1 MGKSLQFDEQ
11 ARRAMERGVNILADT
26 VKVTLGPKGRN
37 VVIAK
42 SFGAPIITNDGV
54 TIAKEIELTDPA
66 ENMGAQLVKEV
77 ATKTNDV
84 AGDGTTTA
92 TVLAQAMVKE
102 GLRNLAAGAQPM
114 DIKQGIEAAVAA
126 VSEKLRE
133 QATPVNGKPQIADVA
148 TISAQDRAIGELI
161 AEAMD
166 RVGKDGVITVEE
178 ASTTGLDLEFTEG
191 MQFDK
196 GYISPYFVTDQDRME
211 AILEDAYV
219 LISANKISALADLLP
234 LLEKVAQTSKPLL
247 IIAEDIE
254 GEALSTLVVN
264 RMRGV
269 FASAAVKAP
278 GFGDRR
284 KATLQDIAILT
295 GGQVISSELGMK
307 LDGVTIEDLGKARR
321 IVVSKD
327 ATTIVDGAGDKA
339 AVAAR
344 VSELR
349 KEIEN
354 SDSSWDKEKL
364 QERLAKLA
372 GGVCV
377 IKVGAHT
384 EVELNEKK
392 HRLEDAISATR
403 AAVEEGI
410 VVGGGAALVH
420 AADALEGDLG
430 FTGDKAVGVRL
441 VRKACDEPLRWIAEN
456 AGLEG
461 YVVVAKVRAM
471 KHNEGFNAAT
481 DVYGDLAA
489 DGVIDPVKVT
499 RSALA
504 NAASIAAMFITT
516 EAVVYEKPAEQAA
529 ADAAGGHGH
538 SHGPG
543 GHSH

>member
-37 VVIAK
+37 VVIGK

-54 TIAKEIELTDPA
+54 TIAKEIELSDPA

-114 DIKQGIEAAVAA
+114 DIKIGIEAAVAA
-126 VSEKLRE
+126 VSEKLRS

-196 GYISPYFVTDQDRME
+196 GYISPYFVTNQDRME

-219 LISANKISALADLLP
+219 LISGNKISALSDLLP
-234 LLEKVAQTSKPLL
+234 LLEKVAQASKPLL

-307 LDGVTIEDLGKARR
+307 LESVTLEDLGKARR
-321 IVVSKD
+321 IVVTKD
-327 ATTIVDGAGDKA
+327 ATTIVDGGGDKA

-354 SDSSWDKEKL
+354 TDSSWDKEKL

-516 EAVVYEKPAEQAA
+516 EAVVYDKPAEQAA